1 MARGIDITKKIH
13 WVVQFDPPSNPA
25 SFIHRSG
32 RTARNGE
39 EGRALLLLQPS
50 EEDYVSFI
58 QVSQKVLITGLH
70 CNAISSL
77 MLFSVLIFV

>member
-25 SFIHRSG
+25 AFIHRSG

-39 EGRALLLLQPS
+39 EGWALLMLTPS
-50 EEDYVSFI
+50 ENDYVKFI
-58 QVSQKVLITGLH
+58 EVSQKV
-70 CNAISSL
+70 NR
-77 MLFSVLIFV
+77 